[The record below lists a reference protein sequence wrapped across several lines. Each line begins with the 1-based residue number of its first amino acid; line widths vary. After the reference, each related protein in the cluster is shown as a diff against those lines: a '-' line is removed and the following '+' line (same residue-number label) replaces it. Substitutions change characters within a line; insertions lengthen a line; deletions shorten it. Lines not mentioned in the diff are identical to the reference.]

1 MKAPGTMELKSNL
14 FAPFELRGV
23 RFPNRVVISPMQM
36 YLGREGMA
44 NDWHFQ
50 HLAKYAVARAGCV
63 FTEVLCVEPRGR
75 NTHWDLGIWND
86 AQVPPLARI
95 REFVESCGA
104 VAAAQL
110 GHCGGKASRQRPFD
124 GHGPLG
130 EEDAARGEPPWTPVG
145 PTAAP
150 SAPGYHVP
158 HELTTAEIPAIVDS
172 FAAGARRVARAGFRF
187 LEVHAAH
194 GYLIHS
200 FYSPISNR
208 RRDGYGGD
216 RRRRMRLALEIA
228 EAVRGHWPEDRPLS
242 FRLSCVDGLDGGWT
256 MEDTVALAREL
267 AYRGVDAIDCS
278 SRGVRGAT
286 SLANLEAARR
296 PARAG
301 YQVPYAE
308 ELRRETGI
316 PTMAVGLIITP
327 RQAERIL
334 ERGQADLVL
343 LAREALYDPHWV
355 LHAARE
361 LETDL
366 DWDLWPPSWGWWLAQ
381 RERTGIEV
389 KPERD
394 E

>member
-1 MKAPGTMELKSNL
+1 MGSPKSVL
-14 FAPFELRGV
+14 FSPFELRGV

-36 YLGREGMA
+36 YLARDGMG

-75 NTHWDLGIWND
+75 NTHWDMGIWKD
-86 AQVPPLARI
+86 EQMPPLVRI

-104 VAAAQL
+104 VPAAQI

-130 EEDAARGEPPWTPVG
+130 EADAARGEPPWTPVG
-145 PTAAP
+145 PIAEP

-158 HELTTAEIPAIVDS
+158 HELTTAEIVAIVDA
-172 FAAGARRVARAGFRF
+172 FADGTRRVAQAGFRF

-208 RRDGYGGD
+208 RRDGYGGSG
-216 RRRRMRLALEIA
+216 RGRMRLALEIA
-228 EAVRGHWPEDRPLS
+228 EAVRGQWPEELPLS

-256 MEDTVALAREL
+256 MEDTIALTREL
-267 AYRGVDAIDCS
+267 AHRGVDVIDCS

-286 SLANLEAARR
+286 SLANLEATRR

-308 ELRRETGI
+308 ALRREAGI
-316 PTMAVGLIITP
+316 PTMAVGLILTP
-327 RQAERIL
+327 RQAEGIL
-334 ERGQADLVL
+334 SRGQADLVL

-361 LETDL
+361 LED
-366 DWDLWPPSWGWWLAQ
+366 DPEWDLWPPSWGWWLAQ
-381 RERTGIEV
+381 RERTGVETE
-389 KPERD
+389 PD
-394 E
+394 H

>member
-1 MKAPGTMELKSNL
+1 MGSPKSIL
-14 FAPFELRGV
+14 FSPYELRGV

-36 YLGREGMA
+36 YLAHDGVA

-50 HLAKYAVARAGCV
+50 HLAKYAVARSGCV
-63 FTEVLCVEPRGR
+63 FTEVLCVEPLGR

-86 AQVPPLARI
+86 EQVPPLVRI
-95 REFVESCGA
+95 REFVESCGT
-104 VAAAQL
+104 VAAAQI

-130 EEDAARGEPPWTPVG
+130 DLDAARGEPPWTPVG
-145 PTAAP
+145 PIAEP

-158 HELTTAEIPAIVDS
+158 HELTTAEIAGIVDA
-172 FAAGARRVARAGFRF
+172 FANGTRRVAKAGFRF

-216 RRRRMRLALEIA
+216 RRGRMRLALEVA
-228 EAVRGHWPEDRPLS
+228 EAVRGEWPEELPLS
-242 FRLSCVDGLDGGWT
+242 FRLSCVDGIDGGWT

-267 AYRGVDAIDCS
+267 ADRGVDAIDCS

-316 PTMAVGLIITP
+316 PTMAVGLILTP
-327 RQAERIL
+327 SQAEGIL
-334 ERGQADLVL
+334 ARAQADLVL
-343 LAREALYDPHWV
+343 LAREALFDPHWV

-361 LETDL
+361 LEHDPG
-366 DWDLWPPSWGWWLAQ
+366 WDLWPPSWGWWLAQ
-381 RERTGIEV
+381 RERTGVETD
-389 KPERD
+389 PD
-394 E
+394 H

>member
-1 MKAPGTMELKSNL
+1 MGSPKSIL
-14 FAPFELRGV
+14 FSPYELRGV

-36 YLGREGMA
+36 YLAHDGVA

-63 FTEVLCVEPRGR
+63 FTEVLCVEPLGR

-86 AQVPPLARI
+86 EQVPPLVRI
-95 REFVESCGA
+95 REFVESCGT
-104 VAAAQL
+104 VAAAQI

-130 EEDAARGEPPWTPVG
+130 DLDAARGEPPWTPVG
-145 PTAAP
+145 PIAEP

-158 HELTTAEIPAIVDS
+158 HELTTAEIAGIVDA
-172 FAAGARRVARAGFRF
+172 FANGTRRVAKAGFRF

-216 RRRRMRLALEIA
+216 RRGRMRLALEVA
-228 EAVRGHWPEDRPLS
+228 EAVRGEWPEELPLS
-242 FRLSCVDGLDGGWT
+242 FRLSCVDGIDGGWT

-267 AYRGVDAIDCS
+267 ADRGVDAIDCS

-301 YQVPYAE
+301 YQVPYAA

-316 PTMAVGLIITP
+316 PTMAVGLILTP
-327 RQAERIL
+327 SQAEGIL
-334 ERGQADLVL
+334 ARAQADLVL
-343 LAREALYDPHWV
+343 LAREALFDPHWV

-361 LETDL
+361 LEHDPG
-366 DWDLWPPSWGWWLAQ
+366 WDLWPPSWGWWLAQ
-381 RERTGIEV
+381 RERTGVETD
-389 KPERD
+389 PD
-394 E
+394 H

>member
-1 MKAPGTMELKSNL
+1 MSSPKSVL
-14 FAPFELRGV
+14 FSPYELRGV

-36 YLGREGMA
+36 YLARDGVA

-50 HLAKYAVARAGCV
+50 HLGKYAVARAGCV

-86 AQVPPLARI
+86 EQVPPLVRI

-104 VAAAQL
+104 VPAAQI

-130 EEDAARGEPPWTPVG
+130 EADAARGEPPWTPVG
-145 PTAAP
+145 PIAEP
-150 SAPGYHVP
+150 SAPGYHMP
-158 HELTTAEIPAIVDS
+158 DALTTAEIAAIVDA
-172 FAAGARRVARAGFRF
+172 FADGTRRLARAGYRF

-216 RRRRMRLALEIA
+216 RRGRMQLALEIA
-228 EAVRGHWPEDRPLS
+228 EAVRGQWPDELPLS
-242 FRLSCVDGLDGGWT
+242 FRLSCVDALDGGWT
-256 MEDTVALAREL
+256 MDDTIALAREL
-267 AYRGVDAIDCS
+267 EHRGVDAIDCS

-286 SLANLEAARR
+286 ALANLEATRR
-296 PARAG
+296 PARTG

-316 PTMAVGLIITP
+316 PTMAVGLILTP

-343 LAREALYDPHWV
+343 LAREVLYDPHWV

-361 LETDL
+361 LEHDPE
-366 DWDLWPPSWGWWLAQ
+366 WGLWPPSWGWWLAQ
-381 RERTGIEV
+381 RERTGVEV
-389 KPERD
+389 DPD
-394 E
+394 H

>member
-1 MKAPGTMELKSNL
+1 MGRTKSVL
-14 FAPFELRGV
+14 FSPYALRGV

-36 YLGREGMA
+36 YLARDGIA

-86 AQVPPLARI
+86 EQVPPLVRI

-104 VAAAQL
+104 VAAAQI

-130 EEDAARGEPPWTPVG
+130 EADAARGEPPWTPVG
-145 PTAAP
+145 PIAEP

-158 HELTTAEIPAIVDS
+158 HELTSAEIAAIVDA
-172 FAAGARRVARAGFRF
+172 FAVGTRRVAQAGFRF

-216 RRRRMRLALEIA
+216 RRGRMRLALEIA
-228 EAVRGHWPEDRPLS
+228 EAVRGEWPEELPLS
-242 FRLSCVDGLDGGWT
+242 YRLSCVDGLDGGWT
-256 MEDTVALAREL
+256 MEDTIALGREL
-267 AYRGVDAIDCS
+267 AHRGVDAIDCS

-301 YQVPYAE
+301 YQVPYAA

-316 PTMAVGLIITP
+316 PTMAVGLILTP
-327 RQAERIL
+327 SQAEGIL
-334 ERGQADLVL
+334 ARGQADLVL

-361 LETDL
+361 LED
-366 DWDLWPPSWGWWLAQ
+366 DPAWDLWPPSWGWWLAQ
-381 RERTGIEV
+381 RERTGVQVE
-389 KPERD
+389 PD
-394 E
+394 H

>member
-1 MKAPGTMELKSNL
+1 MGSPKSIL
-14 FAPFELRGV
+14 FSPYELRGV

-36 YLGREGMA
+36 YLAHDGVA

-63 FTEVLCVEPRGR
+63 FTEVLCVEPLGR

-86 AQVPPLARI
+86 EQVPPLVRI
-95 REFVESCGA
+95 REFVESCGT
-104 VAAAQL
+104 VAAAQI

-130 EEDAARGEPPWTPVG
+130 DLDAARGEPPWTPVG
-145 PTAAP
+145 PIAEP

-158 HELTTAEIPAIVDS
+158 HELTTAEIAGIVDA
-172 FAAGARRVARAGFRF
+172 FADGTRRVAKAGFRF

-216 RRRRMRLALEIA
+216 RRGRMRLALEVA
-228 EAVRGHWPEDRPLS
+228 EAVRGEWPEELPLS
-242 FRLSCVDGLDGGWT
+242 FRLSCVDGIDGGWT

-301 YQVPYAE
+301 YQVPYAA

-316 PTMAVGLIITP
+316 PTMAVGLILTP
-327 RQAERIL
+327 SQAEGIL
-334 ERGQADLVL
+334 ARAQADLVL
-343 LAREALYDPHWV
+343 LAREALFDPHWV

-361 LETDL
+361 LEHDPG
-366 DWDLWPPSWGWWLAQ
+366 WDLWPPSWGWWLAQ
-381 RERTGIEV
+381 RERTGVETD
-389 KPERD
+389 PD
-394 E
+394 H

>member
-1 MKAPGTMELKSNL
+1 MTDQPKSVL
-14 FAPFELRGV
+14 FSRWRLRGV
-23 RFPNRVVISPMQM
+23 DFPNRVVISPMQM
-36 YLGREGMA
+36 YLARDGVA

-86 AQVPPLARI
+86 GQVPPLARI
-95 REFVESCGA
+95 RDFVESCGA
-104 VAAAQL
+104 VAAAQI

-124 GHGPLG
+124 GHGPLC
-130 EEDAARGEPPWTPVG
+130 EADATRGEPPWTPVG
-145 PTAAP
+145 PIAEP
-150 SAPGYHVP
+150 SAPGYHMP
-158 HELTTAEIPAIVDS
+158 HELTTAEIADIVDA
-172 FAAGARRVARAGFRF
+172 FADGTRRVAQAGFRF

-200 FYSPISNR
+200 FYSPVSNR
-208 RRDGYGGD
+208 RRDRYGAD
-216 RRRRMRLALEIA
+216 RGGRMRLALEIA
-228 EAVRGHWPEDRPLS
+228 EAVRGQWPADLPLS

-256 MEDTVALAREL
+256 MEDTIALAREL
-267 AYRGVDAIDCS
+267 ERRGVDAIDCS

-316 PTMAVGLIITP
+316 PTMAVGLILTP

-361 LETDL
+361 LED
-366 DWDLWPPSWGWWLAQ
+366 DPEWGLWPPSWGWWLAQ
-381 RERTGIEV
+381 RARTGVEV
-389 KPERD
+389 EPD
-394 E
+394 H

>member
-1 MKAPGTMELKSNL
+1 MSAAASDLARPRSAL
-14 FAPFELRGV
+14 FSPFELRGV

-75 NTHWDLGIWND
+75 NTHWDLGIWSD
-86 AQVPPLARI
+86 AHVPPLVRI

-104 VAAAQL
+104 VPAAQI

-130 EEDAARGEPPWTPVG
+130 EADADRGEPPWTPVG
-145 PTAAP
+145 PIAEP
-150 SAPGYHVP
+150 SATDYHLP
-158 HELTTAEIPAIVDS
+158 HELTVAEIAALVDA
-172 FAAGARRVARAGFRF
+172 FGAGARRVAGAGFRF

-200 FYSPISNR
+200 FYSPIGNR

-216 RRRRMRLALEIA
+216 RRGRMRFALEVA
-228 EAVRGHWPEDRPLS
+228 EAVRGEWPEDRPLS
-242 FRLSCVDGLDGGWT
+242 FRLSCVDAVDGGWE
-256 MEDTVALAREL
+256 MEDTMVLAREL
-267 AYRGVDAIDCS
+267 RERGVDAIDCS
-278 SRGVRGAT
+278 SRGIRGAT

-308 ELRRETGI
+308 ALRRETGI
-316 PTMAVGLIITP
+316 PTMAVGLILTP

-334 ERGQADLVL
+334 ARGQADLVL
-343 LAREALYDPHWV
+343 LAREALFDPHWT
-355 LHAARE
+355 LRAARE
-361 LETDL
+361 LEPDAGG
-366 DWDLWPPSWGWWLAQ
+366 WDFWPPSWGWWLAQ
-381 RERTGIEV
+381 RDRIGVE
-389 KPERD
+389 PD
-394 E
+394 D

>member
-1 MKAPGTMELKSNL
+1 MGRTKSVL
-14 FAPFELRGV
+14 FSPCELRGV

-36 YLGREGMA
+36 YLAHDGVA

-86 AQVPPLARI
+86 EQVPPLVRI

-104 VAAAQL
+104 VPAAQI

-130 EEDAARGEPPWTPVG
+130 EADAARGEPPWTPVG
-145 PTAAP
+145 PIAEP

-158 HELTTAEIPAIVDS
+158 HELTSAEIADIVDA
-172 FAAGARRVARAGFRF
+172 FAAGTRRVARAGFRF

-200 FYSPISNR
+200 FYSPVSNR

-216 RRRRMRLALEIA
+216 LCGRMRLALEIA
-228 EAVRGHWPEDRPLS
+228 EAVRGEWPEELPLS
-242 FRLSCVDGLDGGWT
+242 YRLSCVDGLDGGWT
-256 MEDTVALAREL
+256 MEDTIALAREL
-267 AYRGVDAIDCS
+267 THRGVDAIDCS

-316 PTMAVGLIITP
+316 PTMAVGLILTP
-327 RQAERIL
+327 HQADRIVAC
-334 ERGQADLVL
+334 GQADLVL

-361 LETDL
+361 LED
-366 DWDLWPPSWGWWLAQ
+366 DPEWDLWPPSWGWWLAQ
-381 RERTGIEV
+381 RERTGVQVE
-389 KPERD
+389 PD
-394 E
+394 H

>member
-1 MKAPGTMELKSNL
+1 MSSPKSIL
-14 FAPFELRGV
+14 FSPFELRGV

-36 YLGREGMA
+36 YLARDGVA

-63 FTEVLCVEPRGR
+63 FTEVLCIEPRGR

-86 AQVPPLARI
+86 EQVAPLVRI

-104 VAAAQL
+104 VPAAQI

-130 EEDAARGEPPWTPVG
+130 DADAARGEPPWTPVG
-145 PTAAP
+145 PTAEP
-150 SAPGYHVP
+150 SAPGYHMP
-158 HELTTAEIPAIVDS
+158 HALTTTEIAGIVDA
-172 FAAGARRVARAGFRF
+172 FAEGTRRVAQAGFRL

-216 RRRRMRLALEIA
+216 LRGRMRLALEIA
-228 EAVRGHWPEDRPLS
+228 EAVRGEWPDDLPFS
-242 FRLSCVDGLDGGWT
+242 FRLSCVDALDGGWT
-256 MEDTVALAREL
+256 MEDTIALAREL
-267 AYRGVDAIDCS
+267 RHRGVDAIDCS

-286 SLANLEAARR
+286 SLANLEATRR

-316 PTMAVGLIITP
+316 PTMAVGLILTAQ
-327 RQAERIL
+327 QAERIL
-334 ERGQADLVL
+334 DRGQADLVL

-361 LETDL
+361 LED
-366 DWDLWPPSWGWWLAQ
+366 DPGWNLWPPSWGWWLAQ
-381 RERTGIEV
+381 RERTGVDVE
-389 KPERD
+389 PD
-394 E
+394 H

>member
-1 MKAPGTMELKSNL
+1 MGSPKSIL
-14 FAPFELRGV
+14 FSPYELRGV

-36 YLGREGMA
+36 YLAHDGVA

-63 FTEVLCVEPRGR
+63 FTEVLCVEPLGR

-86 AQVPPLARI
+86 EQVPSLVRI
-95 REFVESCGA
+95 REFVESCGT
-104 VAAAQL
+104 VAAAQI

-130 EEDAARGEPPWTPVG
+130 EADAARGEPPWTPVG
-145 PTAAP
+145 PIAEP

-158 HELTTAEIPAIVDS
+158 HELTTAEIAGIVDA
-172 FAAGARRVARAGFRF
+172 FANGTRRVAKAGFRF

-216 RRRRMRLALEIA
+216 RRGRMRLALEVA
-228 EAVRGHWPEDRPLS
+228 EAVRGQWPEELPLS

-267 AYRGVDAIDCS
+267 ADRGVDAIDCS

-301 YQVPYAE
+301 YQVPYAA

-316 PTMAVGLIITP
+316 PTMAVGLILTP
-327 RQAERIL
+327 SQAEGIL
-334 ERGQADLVL
+334 ARAQADLVL
-343 LAREALYDPHWV
+343 LAREALFDPHWV

-361 LETDL
+361 LEHDPG
-366 DWDLWPPSWGWWLAQ
+366 WDLWPPSWGWWLAQ
-381 RERTGIEV
+381 RERTGVETD
-389 KPERD
+389 PD
-394 E
+394 H

>member
-1 MKAPGTMELKSNL
+1 MTDQPKSIL
-14 FAPFELRGV
+14 FSPWRLRGV
-23 RFPNRVVISPMQM
+23 QFSNRVVISPMQM
-36 YLGREGMA
+36 YLAHDGVA

-86 AQVPPLARI
+86 EQVPPLVRI

-104 VAAAQL
+104 VAAAQI

-130 EEDAARGEPPWTPVG
+130 EADAARGEPPWTPVG
-145 PTAAP
+145 PIAEP
-150 SAPGYHVP
+150 SAPGYHMP
-158 HELTTAEIPAIVDS
+158 HELTTAEIAGIVEA
-172 FAAGARRVARAGFRF
+172 FAAGTRRVAQAGFRF

-208 RRDGYGGD
+208 RHDGYGGD
-216 RRRRMRLALEIA
+216 RRGRMRLALEIA
-228 EAVRGHWPEDRPLS
+228 EAVREQWPDDRPLS

-256 MEDTVALAREL
+256 MEDTIALAREL
-267 AYRGVDAIDCS
+267 ERRGVDAIDCS

-316 PTMAVGLIITP
+316 PTMAVGLILTP

-361 LETDL
+361 LED
-366 DWDLWPPSWGWWLAQ
+366 DPEWDLWPPSWGWWLAQ
-381 RERTGIEV
+381 RARTGVEV
-389 KPERD
+389 EPD
-394 E
+394 H

>member
-1 MKAPGTMELKSNL
+1 MDSPKSVL
-14 FAPFELRGV
+14 FSPYELRGV

-36 YLGREGMA
+36 YLAHDGVA

-86 AQVPPLARI
+86 EQVPPLVRI
-95 REFVESCGA
+95 REFVESCGT
-104 VAAAQL
+104 VAAAQI

-130 EEDAARGEPPWTPVG
+130 DLDAARGEPPWTPMG
-145 PTAAP
+145 PIAEP

-158 HELTTAEIPAIVDS
+158 HELTTAEIAGIMDA
-172 FAAGARRVARAGFRF
+172 FANGTRRVAKAGFRF

-208 RRDGYGGD
+208 RRDGYGGN
-216 RRRRMRLALEIA
+216 RRGRMRLALEVA
-228 EAVRGHWPEDRPLS
+228 EAVRGEWPEELPLS
-242 FRLSCVDGLDGGWT
+242 FRLSCVDGIDGGWS

-267 AYRGVDAIDCS
+267 ADRGVDAIDCS

-316 PTMAVGLIITP
+316 PTMAVGLILTP
-327 RQAERIL
+327 RQAEGIL
-334 ERGQADLVL
+334 ARAQADLVL
-343 LAREALYDPHWV
+343 LAREALFDPHWV

-361 LETDL
+361 LEHDPG
-366 DWDLWPPSWGWWLAQ
+366 WDLWPPSWGWWLAQ
-381 RERTGIEV
+381 RERTGVEAD
-389 KPERD
+389 PD
-394 E
+394 H

>member
-1 MKAPGTMELKSNL
+1 MTNQPKSML
-14 FAPFELRGV
+14 FSPWRLRGV
-23 RFPNRVVISPMQM
+23 QFPNRVVISPMQM
-36 YLGREGMA
+36 YLARDGVA
-44 NDWHFQ
+44 DDWHFQ

-86 AQVPPLARI
+86 RQVPPLVRI

-104 VAAAQL
+104 VAAAQI

-130 EEDAARGEPPWTPVG
+130 EADAARGEPPWTPVG
-145 PTAAP
+145 PIAEP
-150 SAPGYHVP
+150 SAPGYHMP
-158 HELTTAEIPAIVDS
+158 HELTTAEIGDIVDT
-172 FAAGARRVARAGFRF
+172 FTDATRRVAQAGFRF

-216 RRRRMRLALEIA
+216 RRGRMRLALEIA
-228 EAVRGHWPEDRPLS
+228 EAVRGHWPEDLPLS

-256 MEDTVALAREL
+256 MEDTIALAREL
-267 AYRGVDAIDCS
+267 QQRGVDAIDCS

-316 PTMAVGLIITP
+316 PTMAVGLILTP

-334 ERGQADLVL
+334 ESGQADLVL

-361 LETDL
+361 LED
-366 DWDLWPPSWGWWLAQ
+366 DPGWDLWPPSWGWWLAQ
-381 RERTGIEV
+381 RDRTGVEV
-389 KPERD
+389 EPD
-394 E
+394 H

>member
-1 MKAPGTMELKSNL
+1 MSSPKSVL
-14 FAPFELRGV
+14 FSPYELRGV

-36 YLGREGMA
+36 YLAHDGIA

-63 FTEVLCVEPRGR
+63 FTEVLCVERRGR

-86 AQVPPLARI
+86 EQMPPLVRI

-104 VAAAQL
+104 VPAAQI

-130 EEDAARGEPPWTPVG
+130 DADAARGEPPWTPVG
-145 PTAAP
+145 PIAEP
-150 SAPGYHVP
+150 SAPGYHMP
-158 HELTTAEIPAIVDS
+158 QELTTAEIAAVVDA
-172 FAAGARRVARAGFRF
+172 FADGTRRVAQAGFRF

-208 RRDGYGGD
+208 RTDGYGGD
-216 RRRRMRLALEIA
+216 RRGRMRLALEIA
-228 EAVRGHWPEDRPLS
+228 EAVRGQWPEELPLS
-242 FRLSCVDGLDGGWT
+242 FRLSCVDGLEGGWT
-256 MEDTVALAREL
+256 MDDTIALGREL
-267 AYRGVDAIDCS
+267 AHRGVDAIDCS

-301 YQVPYAE
+301 YQVPYAA

-316 PTMAVGLIITP
+316 PTMAVGLILTP
-327 RQAERIL
+327 SQAEGIL
-334 ERGQADLVL
+334 ARAQADLVL
-343 LAREALYDPHWV
+343 LAREALFDPHWV

-361 LETDL
+361 LEHDPG
-366 DWDLWPPSWGWWLAQ
+366 WDLWPPSWGWWLAQ
-381 RERTGIEV
+381 RERTGVETD
-389 KPERD
+389 PD
-394 E
+394 H

>member
-1 MKAPGTMELKSNL
+1 MSAIASNAARARSVL
-14 FAPFELRGV
+14 FSPFDLRGV

-75 NTHWDLGIWND
+75 NTHWDLGIWSD
-86 AQVPPLARI
+86 AHVPPLARI

-104 VAAAQL
+104 VPAAQI

-130 EEDAARGEPPWTPVG
+130 EADAARGEPPWTPVG
-145 PTAAP
+145 PIAEP
-150 SAPGYHVP
+150 SAPDYHLP
-158 HELTTAEIPAIVDS
+158 HELTVAEIAAIVDA

-200 FYSPISNR
+200 FYSPIGNR

-216 RRRRMRLALEIA
+216 RRGRMRLALEIA
-228 EAVRGHWPEDRPLS
+228 EAVRGEWPQDRPLS
-242 FRLSCVDGLDGGWT
+242 FRLSCVDGMDGGWE
-256 MEDTVALAREL
+256 MEDTIVLAREL
-267 AYRGVDAIDCS
+267 GARGVDVIDCS
-278 SRGVRGAT
+278 SRGIRGAT

-308 ELRRETGI
+308 ALRRETGI
-316 PTMAVGLIITP
+316 PTMAVGLIINP

-343 LAREALYDPHWV
+343 LAREALFDPHWT

-361 LETDL
+361 LEPEEG
-366 DWDLWPPSWGWWLAQ
+366 WDFWPPSWGWWLAQ
-381 RERTGIEV
+381 RERTGIEL
-389 KPERD
+389 D
-394 E
+394 D

>member
-1 MKAPGTMELKSNL
+1 MSSPKSIL
-14 FAPFELRGV
+14 FSPFELRGV

-36 YLGREGMA
+36 YLARDGVA

-86 AQVPPLARI
+86 EQVAPLVRI

-104 VAAAQL
+104 VPAAQI

-130 EEDAARGEPPWTPVG
+130 DADTARGEPPWTPVG
-145 PTAAP
+145 PIAEP
-150 SAPGYHVP
+150 SAPGYHMP
-158 HELTTAEIPAIVDS
+158 HALTTTEIAGIVDA
-172 FAAGARRVARAGFRF
+172 FAEGTRRVAQAGFRL

-216 RRRRMRLALEIA
+216 LRGRMRLALEIA
-228 EAVRGHWPEDRPLS
+228 EAVRGEWPDDLPFS
-242 FRLSCVDGLDGGWT
+242 FRLSCVDALDGGWT
-256 MEDTVALAREL
+256 MEDTITLAREL
-267 AYRGVDAIDCS
+267 RRRGVDAVDCS

-286 SLANLEAARR
+286 SLANLEATRR

-316 PTMAVGLIITP
+316 PTMAVGLILTA

-334 ERGQADLVL
+334 DRGQADLVL

-361 LETDL
+361 LED
-366 DWDLWPPSWGWWLAQ
+366 DPGWNLWPPSWGWWLAQ
-381 RERTGIEV
+381 RERTGVDVE
-389 KPERD
+389 PD
-394 E
+394 H

>member
-1 MKAPGTMELKSNL
+1 MTDQPKSVL
-14 FAPFELRGV
+14 FSRWRLRGV
-23 RFPNRVVISPMQM
+23 DFPNRVVISPMQM
-36 YLGREGMA
+36 YLARDGVA

-86 AQVPPLARI
+86 EQVPPLVRI

-104 VAAAQL
+104 VAAAQI

-130 EEDAARGEPPWTPVG
+130 DADATRGEPPWTPVG
-145 PTAAP
+145 PIAEP
-150 SAPGYHVP
+150 SAPGYHMP
-158 HELTTAEIPAIVDS
+158 HELTTVEIADIVDA
-172 FAAGARRVARAGFRF
+172 FADGTRRVAQAGFRF

-194 GYLIHS
+194 GYLVHS
-200 FYSPISNR
+200 FYSPVSNR
-208 RRDGYGGD
+208 RRDRYGGD
-216 RRRRMRLALEIA
+216 RGGRMRLALEIA
-228 EAVRGHWPEDRPLS
+228 EAVRGQWPHDLPLS

-267 AYRGVDAIDCS
+267 EQRGVDAIDCS

-308 ELRRETGI
+308 ELRRKTGI
-316 PTMAVGLIITP
+316 PTMAVGLILTP

-361 LETDL
+361 LED
-366 DWDLWPPSWGWWLAQ
+366 DPEWDLWPPSWGWWLAQ
-381 RERTGIEV
+381 RARTGVEV
-389 KPERD
+389 EPD
-394 E
+394 H

>member
-1 MKAPGTMELKSNL
+1 MGSPKSIL
-14 FAPFELRGV
+14 FSPYELRGV

-36 YLGREGMA
+36 YLAHDGVA

-63 FTEVLCVEPRGR
+63 FTEVLCVEPLGR

-86 AQVPPLARI
+86 EQVPPLVRI
-95 REFVESCGA
+95 REFVESCGT
-104 VAAAQL
+104 VAAAQI

-130 EEDAARGEPPWTPVG
+130 DLDAARGEPPWTPVG
-145 PTAAP
+145 PIAEP

-158 HELTTAEIPAIVDS
+158 HELTTAEIAGIVDA
-172 FAAGARRVARAGFRF
+172 FANGTRRVAKAGFRF

-216 RRRRMRLALEIA
+216 RRGRMRLALEVA
-228 EAVRGHWPEDRPLS
+228 EAVRGEWPEELPLS
-242 FRLSCVDGLDGGWT
+242 FRLSCVDGIDGGWT

-267 AYRGVDAIDCS
+267 ADRGVDAIDCS

-316 PTMAVGLIITP
+316 PTMAVGLILTP
-327 RQAERIL
+327 RQAEGIL
-334 ERGQADLVL
+334 ARAQADLVL
-343 LAREALYDPHWV
+343 LAREALFDPHWV

-361 LETDL
+361 LEHDPG
-366 DWDLWPPSWGWWLAQ
+366 WDLWPPSWGWWLAQ
-381 RERTGIEV
+381 RERTGVEAD
-389 KPERD
+389 PD
-394 E
+394 H

>member
-1 MKAPGTMELKSNL
+1 MDSPKSVL
-14 FAPFELRGV
+14 FSPFELRGV

-36 YLGREGMA
+36 YLARDGVA

-86 AQVPPLARI
+86 EQVPPLVRI
-95 REFVESCGA
+95 REFVESCGT
-104 VAAAQL
+104 VAAAQI

-130 EEDAARGEPPWTPVG
+130 EADAARGEPPWTPVG
-145 PTAAP
+145 PIAEP
-150 SAPGYHVP
+150 SAPGYHMP
-158 HELTTAEIPAIVDS
+158 HELTPVEIAGIVDA
-172 FAAGARRVARAGFRF
+172 FADGTRRVARAGYRF

-216 RRRRMRLALEIA
+216 LRGRMRLALEVA
-228 EAVRGHWPEDRPLS
+228 EAVRGQWPEELPLS
-242 FRLSCVDGLDGGWT
+242 FRLSCVDGIDGGWT
-256 MEDTVALAREL
+256 MEDTIALGREL
-267 AYRGVDAIDCS
+267 ADRGVDAIDCS

-316 PTMAVGLIITP
+316 PTMAVGLILTP
-327 RQAERIL
+327 SQAEGIL
-334 ERGQADLVL
+334 ARAQADLVL
-343 LAREALYDPHWV
+343 LAREALFDPHWV

-361 LETDL
+361 LEHDPG
-366 DWDLWPPSWGWWLAQ
+366 WDLWPPSWGWWLAQ
-381 RERTGIEV
+381 RERTGVETD
-389 KPERD
+389 PD
-394 E
+394 H

>member
-1 MKAPGTMELKSNL
+1 MTDQPKSIL
-14 FAPFELRGV
+14 FSPWRLRGV

-36 YLGREGMA
+36 YLARDGVA

-86 AQVPPLARI
+86 EQVPPLVRI

-104 VAAAQL
+104 VAAAQI
-110 GHCGGKASRQRPFD
+110 GHCCGKASRQRPFD

-130 EEDAARGEPPWTPVG
+130 AAAAARGEPPWTPVG
-145 PTAAP
+145 PIAEP
-150 SAPGYHVP
+150 SAPGYHMP
-158 HELTTAEIPAIVDS
+158 HELTTAEIGDIVDA
-172 FAAGARRVARAGFRF
+172 FADGTRRVARAGFRF

-200 FYSPISNR
+200 FYSPVSNR

-216 RRRRMRLALEIA
+216 RRGRMRLALEIA
-228 EAVRGHWPEDRPLS
+228 EAVRGQWPDDLPLS

-256 MEDTVALAREL
+256 MEDTVALARALEQ
-267 AYRGVDAIDCS
+267 RGVDAIDCS

-316 PTMAVGLIITP
+316 PTMAVGLILTP

-361 LETDL
+361 LED
-366 DWDLWPPSWGWWLAQ
+366 DPEWDLWPPSWGWWLAQ
-381 RERTGIEV
+381 RDRTGVEV
-389 KPERD
+389 EPD
-394 E
+394 H

>member
-1 MKAPGTMELKSNL
+1 MGSPKSIL
-14 FAPFELRGV
+14 FSPYELRGV

-36 YLGREGMA
+36 YLAHDGVA

-63 FTEVLCVEPRGR
+63 FTEVLCVEPLGR

-86 AQVPPLARI
+86 EQVPPLVRI
-95 REFVESCGA
+95 REFVESCGT
-104 VAAAQL
+104 VAAAQI

-130 EEDAARGEPPWTPVG
+130 DLDAARGEPPWTPVG
-145 PTAAP
+145 PIAEP

-158 HELTTAEIPAIVDS
+158 HELTTAEIAGIVDA
-172 FAAGARRVARAGFRF
+172 FANGTRRVAKAGFRF

-216 RRRRMRLALEIA
+216 RRGRMRLALEVA
-228 EAVRGHWPEDRPLS
+228 EAVRGEWAEELPLS
-242 FRLSCVDGLDGGWT
+242 FRLSCVDGIDGGWT

-267 AYRGVDAIDCS
+267 ADRGVDAIDCS

-316 PTMAVGLIITP
+316 PTMAVGLILTP
-327 RQAERIL
+327 SQAEGIL
-334 ERGQADLVL
+334 ARAQADLVL
-343 LAREALYDPHWV
+343 LAREALFDPHWV

-361 LETDL
+361 LEHDPG
-366 DWDLWPPSWGWWLAQ
+366 WDLWPPSWGWWLAQ
-381 RERTGIEV
+381 RERTGVEAD
-389 KPERD
+389 PD
-394 E
+394 H

>member
-1 MKAPGTMELKSNL
+1 MGSPKSIL
-14 FAPFELRGV
+14 FSPYELRGV

-36 YLGREGMA
+36 YLAHDGVA

-63 FTEVLCVEPRGR
+63 FTEVLCVEPLGR

-86 AQVPPLARI
+86 EQVPPLVRI
-95 REFVESCGA
+95 REFVESCGT
-104 VAAAQL
+104 VAAAQI

-130 EEDAARGEPPWTPVG
+130 DLDAARGEPPWTPVG
-145 PTAAP
+145 PIAEP

-158 HELTTAEIPAIVDS
+158 HELTTAEIAGIVDA
-172 FAAGARRVARAGFRF
+172 FANGTRRVAKAGFRF

-216 RRRRMRLALEIA
+216 RRGRMRLALQVA
-228 EAVRGHWPEDRPLS
+228 EAVRGEWPEELPLS
-242 FRLSCVDGLDGGWT
+242 FRLSCVDGIDGGWS

-267 AYRGVDAIDCS
+267 ADRGVDAIDCS

-316 PTMAVGLIITP
+316 PTMAVGLILTP
-327 RQAERIL
+327 SQAEGIL
-334 ERGQADLVL
+334 ARAQADLVL
-343 LAREALYDPHWV
+343 LAREALFDPHWV

-361 LETDL
+361 LEHDPG
-366 DWDLWPPSWGWWLAQ
+366 WDLWPPSWGWWLAQ
-381 RERTGIEV
+381 RERTGVETD
-389 KPERD
+389 PD
-394 E
+394 H

>member
-1 MKAPGTMELKSNL
+1 MGSPKSIL
-14 FAPFELRGV
+14 FSPYELRGV

-36 YLGREGMA
+36 YLAHDGVA

-63 FTEVLCVEPRGR
+63 FTEVLCVEPLGR

-86 AQVPPLARI
+86 EQVPPLVRI
-95 REFVESCGA
+95 REFVESCGT
-104 VAAAQL
+104 VAAAQI

-130 EEDAARGEPPWTPVG
+130 EADAARGEPPWTPVG
-145 PTAAP
+145 PIAEP

-158 HELTTAEIPAIVDS
+158 HELTTAEIAGIVDA
-172 FAAGARRVARAGFRF
+172 FANGTRRVAKAGFRF

-216 RRRRMRLALEIA
+216 RRGRMRLALEVA
-228 EAVRGHWPEDRPLS
+228 EAVRGQWPEELPLS

-267 AYRGVDAIDCS
+267 ADRGVDAIDCS

-301 YQVPYAE
+301 YQVPYAA

-316 PTMAVGLIITP
+316 PTMAVGLILTP
-327 RQAERIL
+327 SQAEGIL
-334 ERGQADLVL
+334 ARAQADLVL
-343 LAREALYDPHWV
+343 LAREALFDPHWV

-361 LETDL
+361 LEHDPG
-366 DWDLWPPSWGWWLAQ
+366 WDLWPPSWGWWLAQ
-381 RERTGIEV
+381 RERTGVETD
-389 KPERD
+389 PD
-394 E
+394 H